1 MEVAVAKA
9 LKPSLRR
16 ELAFQPKAFCE
27 EILCLN
33 GNNGGAG
40 EDFSVDDL
48 LDFSSGEFQHGFVGN
63 GDDFE
68 EDDEEEKDGS
78 SVSDDVNSNSGSV
91 SGAGDSESAFASE
104 LAVPVSFCSCLTIN
118 FLYNFFNN

>member
-1 MEVAVAKA
+1 MAKA

-16 ELAFQPKAFCE
+16 ELAFQQKAFCD

-33 GNNGGAG
+33 GNNAGAG

-48 LDFSSGEFQHGFVGN
+48 LDFSNGEFQHGFPAAN
-63 GDDFE
+63 GGGGDFE
-68 EDDEEEKDGS
+68 EDDDDEEKDGS

-91 SGAGDSESAFASE
+91 SVAGDSESVFASE
-104 LAVPVSFCSCLTIN
+104 LAVPVSF
-118 FLYNFFNN
+118 FLFE